1 MGQECGNV
9 EFAPLTL
16 FSKDRHIDCKL
27 LKKTISCPPSS
38 MKTCYFKILLV
49 QLISKNLRMLAL
61 PLLLIELNK
70 GVPYLEKK
78 TREGEILFISTEHEE
93 TRYSC

>member
-1 MGQECGNV
+1 
-9 EFAPLTL
+9 
-16 FSKDRHIDCKL
+16 
-27 LKKTISCPPSS
+27 

-70 GVPYLEKK
+70 GIPYLEKK

-93 TRYSC
+93 IWYSC